1 MAWLQHEADLHAL
14 ARALL
19 ENETLNAKEI
29 RQILSHPLEQSDEV
43 ATVSMMQSWP
53 DKEDFV
59 VLKVQTGTTTH
70 SGQVDIC
77 VFLVLVGFLWC
88 NC

>member
-43 ATVSMMQSWP
+43 ATVSMMQS
-53 DKEDFV
+53 
-59 VLKVQTGTTTH
+59 
-70 SGQVDIC
+70 
-77 VFLVLVGFLWC
+77 
-88 NC
+88 